1 MAEPRPYSGLERDTL
16 TILTPEGIA
25 FPLVLASPVSR
36 FLALAVDQACISVVS
51 YVVTMA
57 ARFLGWISADLGGA
71 TAMILLFAASIGY
84 PMFLEWFW
92 RGQTVGKRLLRLQ
105 VMDVQGLK
113 LEPSQVVVRNLL
125 RVIDTLPF
133 FYMVG
138 GLSALLSPRCQRL
151 GDIAANTIVI
161 QHPRIEEPDLDQILA
176 GKFNTFME
184 YPHLAARLRQ
194 NVSPAEA
201 WIALHALLRR
211 DQLEDDARL
220 EVFEAIRRHTAE
232 LVAFPPEAVEGLS
245 DERYVRNVV
254 DILFR

>member
-16 TILTPEGIA
+16 TILTPEAIA

-36 FLALAVDQACISVVS
+36 FLPLAVEPACISVVS

-113 LEPSQVVVRNLL
+113 LEDRKSVV
-125 RVIDTLPF
+125 
-133 FYMVG
+133 
-138 GLSALLSPRCQRL
+138 
-151 GDIAANTIVI
+151 
-161 QHPRIEEPDLDQILA
+161 
-176 GKFNTFME
+176 
-184 YPHLAARLRQ
+184 
-194 NVSPAEA
+194 
-201 WIALHALLRR
+201 
-211 DQLEDDARL
+211 
-220 EVFEAIRRHTAE
+220 
-232 LVAFPPEAVEGLS
+232 
-245 DERYVRNVV
+245 
-254 DILFR
+254 